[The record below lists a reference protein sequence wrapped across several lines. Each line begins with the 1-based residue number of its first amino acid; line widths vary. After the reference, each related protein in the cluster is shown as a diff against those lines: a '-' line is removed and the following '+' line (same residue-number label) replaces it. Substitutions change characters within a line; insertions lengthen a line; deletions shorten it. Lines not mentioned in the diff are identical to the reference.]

1 MRSLILKC
9 VYDSYQLD
17 KDTATFPNT
26 NSYKKSHARFNNA
39 HAFGDSSRA
48 RCSVRMHACA
58 SVRVWL
64 LVYHWLCAS
73 TGSQERT
80 AQHMLLKIR
89 IATCVEKISFCP
101 FDPHLWLKE
110 TRRQTYS
117 ELTVPVCA
125 ECVNNAVIGAMHGWG
140 NVIFTAGT
148 IHLVFCVHQTIDYE
162 RLYYYANCTA
172 RGSS

>member
-1 MRSLILKC
+1 MWSLILEC
-9 VYDSYQLD
+9 VYKTYDSYQLD
-17 KDTATFPNT
+17 RDTATFRNT

-89 IATCVEKISFCP
+89 IATCVEKISFSP
-101 FDPHLWLKE
+101 FDLHL
-110 TRRQTYS
+110 
-117 ELTVPVCA
+117 
-125 ECVNNAVIGAMHGWG
+125 
-140 NVIFTAGT
+140 
-148 IHLVFCVHQTIDYE
+148 
-162 RLYYYANCTA
+162 
-172 RGSS
+172 